1 MTVPVKVLGS
11 NPSCRAMHSVS
22 RERRHCVPVMRT
34 PLGHWGGHDLEIVS
48 ILRFFSHAWLAKF
61 RRSIRSAN
69 SNCCEWRGHWKV
81 CLSAM
86 IDAASQS
93 RLNECR
99 ENTSLKW
106 RMGLA
111 KQEYVNSCL
120 WNLSIPSE
128 LGFYVIK
135 SGMPKWH
142 NCKHIDSVLWLV
154 QVPLTP
160 LGAGSYIAAWSIR
173 NFDCS
178 CSMSIQIIQW
188 SQYTRL
194 PPYGDT
200 HVIQLGKQTS
210 IVRYS

>member
-1 MTVPVKVLGS
+1 M
-11 NPSCRAMHSVS
+11 
-22 RERRHCVPVMRT
+22 
-34 PLGHWGGHDLEIVS
+34 GHWGAWIFGRSLSYTLEIMHRNAVRVWNAHQWGHDLKIVS
-48 ILRFFSHAWLAKF
+48 ILRFFSQAWLAKF

-69 SNCCEWRGHWKV
+69 SNCCEWRSHWKV

-93 RLNECR
+93 VLNECR
-99 ENTSLKW
+99 ETQVWSDAW
-106 RMGLA
+106 A
-111 KQEYVNSCL
+111 WPL
-120 WNLSIPSE
+120 WNLSILSE

-188 SQYTRL
+188 SQYTHL
-194 PPYGDT
+194 LPYGDT
-200 HVIQLGKQTS
+200 HVIQLGKL
-210 IVRYS
+210 V